1 MTLYRVTS
9 ENLEPVFRTTFAA
22 ESLLERKDLQRLLR
36 CNISALGID
45 LLVIAEEFGDW
56 EDSSRRID
64 LLCLNKSADLVVVEI
79 KRTEDGGHMELQAI
93 RYAAMVSIM
102 TLDKAI
108 LTSAAFL
115 EEIAR

>member
-1 MTLYRVTS
+1 MTLFRVTS
-9 ENLEPVFRTTFAA
+9 EKLEVVPETTFVA

-36 CNISALGID
+36 YDLSALGEK
-45 LLVIAEEFGDW
+45 LLVVAEEFGDW

-93 RYAAMVSIM
+93 RYAAMVSSM
-102 TLDKAI
+102 TLEKVI
-108 LTSAAFL
+108 LAYAD
-115 EEIAR
+115 AQHVDHD